1 MIVPIEPDFQNVRP
15 EAENFIQSAL
25 DTLPA
30 HIAILDHSGE
40 IIGVNAAWGQ
50 LAADSAPPMAQHGM
64 GMNYL
69 AACEQYWQMDLPP
82 VSLMADGLREL
93 VAGYRE
99 MLELEYSRADRRFF
113 VVRARRFCWHEELR
127 LTVAHENITELVY
140 AQRQLSRQMSA
151 RLQEET
157 HQLELKDRCLS
168 MMSHE
173 LRTPLASIQLS
184 HDMLT
189 HYGERTSANERRQY
203 LDNIQLQVKQLNE
216 IVSDVLSLS
225 KSNRSELDFNPSYH
239 DLITFCRDIVESFQ
253 FNGDH
258 MHRLSFHCDDAE
270 IRAEFD
276 PKLLRRALTNLM
288 SNATKYS
295 PDGGDVSLCLWR
307 DADVARISVRDEGIG
322 IPEEDAVFLFQAS
335 HRASNVGSLPGTGLG
350 LTIAKQALDFH
361 QGEITFTTELG
372 VGTTFQVALPLRLC
386 RDH

>member
-1 MIVPIEPDFQNVRP
+1 
-15 EAENFIQSAL
+15 
-25 DTLPA
+25 
-30 HIAILDHSGE
+30 
-40 IIGVNAAWGQ
+40 
-50 LAADSAPPMAQHGM
+50 
-64 GMNYL
+64 MNYL
-69 AACEQYWQMDLPP
+69 DACEQFWQMDLPSA
-82 VSLMADGLREL
+82 SLMADGLSEL
-93 VAGYRE
+93 VDGDHE

-140 AQRQLSRQMSA
+140 AQRQLSRQTGA
-151 RLQEET
+151 RLFEET
-157 HQLELKDRCLS
+157 QQHELKDRCLS

-225 KSNRSELDFNPSYH
+225 RSNRSELEFNPSTY
-239 DLITFCRDIVESFQ
+239 DLITFCRDIVEAFQ
-253 FNGDH
+253 FNRDH
-258 MHRLSFHCDDAE
+258 AHRLSFHCDDLKLK
-270 IRAEFD
+270 AEFD
-276 PKLLRRALTNLM
+276 PRLLRRALTNLM

-295 PDGGDVSLCLWR
+295 PDGGEISMRLWQDG
-307 DADVARISVRDEGIG
+307 DAASISVTDEGIG
-322 IPEEDAVFLFQAS
+322 IPEEDADFLFQAF

-361 QGEITFTTELG
+361 HGEITFTTELG
-372 VGTTFQVALPLRLC
+372 VGTTFRVVLPLRLSC
-386 RDH
+386 DH